1 MQKKELILI
10 QSPKHEPFV
19 VSVDDVVGLEV

>member
-10 QSPKHEPFV
+10 QSAKHEPIV
-19 VSVDDVVGLEV
+19 VSVDDVDGLKS